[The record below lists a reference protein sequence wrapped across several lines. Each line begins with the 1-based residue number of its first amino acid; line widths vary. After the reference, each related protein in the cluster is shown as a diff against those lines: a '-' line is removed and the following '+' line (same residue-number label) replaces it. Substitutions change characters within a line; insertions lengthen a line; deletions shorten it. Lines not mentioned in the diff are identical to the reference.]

1 MINSS
6 VGEYDVRECWAYDY
20 TDPMIQSMLF
30 LNFGEHV
37 GFFRDVM
44 KNFEIKR
51 VIMFPFLRNPLNF
64 IYFKKLKPHF
74 CVFILQIIHE
84 RLRTALGKTI
94 LETVW
99 GKCQLCSDEV
109 GEVRVFGEEGGGN
122 DLKKIIST
130 YDNVSFAQ
138 SSGDGCVI
146 FKNHLNCFHRM

>member
-64 IYFKKLKPHF
+64 IY
-74 CVFILQIIHE
+74 
-84 RLRTALGKTI
+84 
-94 LETVW
+94 
-99 GKCQLCSDEV
+99 
-109 GEVRVFGEEGGGN
+109 
-122 DLKKIIST
+122 LKKT
-130 YDNVSFAQ
+130 ETSF
-138 SSGDGCVI
+138 
-146 FKNHLNCFHRM
+146 LCFNLADYSRTTSDRLGQNNFGNRLGEMSIMF